1 MTKNSAKQWIGQPV
15 YIELKDGSAYWG
27 FVTEAKSGQLIVSG
41 QRSPYT
47 TKMISTKRG
56 GKAAVS
62 GFIPGLLGSM
72 VGGKSMFGGGIGS
85 LFSGAGGLGGGSIGS
100 GLAGGLGGGSIGSGL
115 AGGFGNFESFMG
127 VMGNMGK
134 TFPMMKM
141 GYGMIKSIMPILKM
155 F

>member
-1 MTKNSAKQWIGQPV
+1 MAVKSKMTKNSAKQWIGQPV
-15 YIELKDGSAYWG
+15 YIELKDGSTYWG

-47 TKMISTKRG
+47 TKMVSTKRG

-72 VGGKSMFGGGIGS
+72 VGGSSMFGGGIGGI
-85 LFSGAGGLGGGSIGS
+85 FSGAGGLGGGSLGN
-100 GLAGGLGGGSIGSGL
+100 GLAGS
-115 AGGFGNFESFMG
+115 FGNFESIMG
-127 VMGNMGK
+127 LMGNMGK
-134 TFPMMKM
+134 TFPVMKM